1 MRENASKYVW
11 ILTLAFLLAAAF
23 LSARLA
29 ATWLARRLWVPA
41 VETEVAVTAGDAVVR
56 GDRLSDYRV
65 IQERNLF
72 NANPSPEP
80 TALTTDKSSTQQPVP
95 VVSDRTPLDVV
106 LVGTAVLEGARSFAV
121 VESGGKL
128 RVVRE
133 NEELA
138 PGAVVSAIKADRIL
152 VDRGGAVQE
161 ILLFVDRPGGKKK
174 PGRRATARPRPA
186 AADSDTIRKVADDKW
201 VIDAREVEKATTD
214 MNRLM
219 TQIRVVPNF
228 KDGQADGFKVF
239 AIRPG
244 SLFSKIGLRNG
255 DVIKRINGLELQG
268 PEEAFEA
275 YQRLKDETS
284 IQIDLVRRNQN
295 KSFTYEI
302 R

>member
-1 MRENASKYVW
+1 MRDNASRYVW
-11 ILTLAFLLAAAF
+11 VLTLAFLLAAAF

-41 VETEVAVTAGDAVVR
+41 VETRVAVTAGDAVVR
-56 GDRLSDYRV
+56 GDRLADYRV
-65 IQERNLF
+65 IQQRNLF
-72 NANPSPEP
+72 NANPAPEP
-80 TALTTDKSSTQQPVP
+80 DAPSANPPAQRPAP
-95 VVSDRTPLDVV
+95 VVSDRTPLGVV

-121 VESGGKL
+121 VEAGGKL

-133 NEELA
+133 GEEVA
-138 PGAVVSAIKADRIL
+138 PGAVVSGIKADRIL

-161 ILLFVDRPGGKKK
+161 ILLFVDRPGGKNKT
-174 PGRRATARPRPA
+174 GRRASVRPRPPA
-186 AADSDTIRKVADDKW
+186 AGSDTIRKVADDKW

-244 SLFSKIGLRNG
+244 SLFSKIGLQNG

-284 IQIDLVRRNQN
+284 IQIDLVRRNHN